1 MFIIDTD
8 VLSAL
13 RRPDRAPAAA
23 SWLASANDAELFLS
37 VVTIGEIERGIA
49 LQQAKNPAFAA
60 DLRRWLDRTLRL
72 FEERILPF
80 LAEDAL
86 IWGRLSAALGH
97 SGADLMIAASALS
110 RGATIVTGNV
120 SDYAPTGVPLFDPF
134 LR

>member
-13 RRPDRAPAAA
+13 RRPDKAPTAA
-23 SWLASANDAELFLS
+23 SWLSTANDAELFIS

-49 LQQAKNPAFAA
+49 LQQAKNAAFAA
-60 DLRRWLDRTLRL
+60 DLRHWLDRTLGL

-80 LAEDAL
+80 SAEDAL
-86 IWGRLSAALGH
+86 IWGRLSAAIGH

-110 RGATIVTGNV
+110 RGATIVTGNG

-134 LR
+134 RR